1 MTVEQ
6 LKSWLTEWVVKV
18 TDLPVEEV
26 SENKPLE
33 ALGLSS
39 RDAVILS
46 GELETLLDT
55 RLDPTIAYEYPTIAS
70 LAQRLVDGPAE
81 DSARAGAAQQ
91 SYERADVAGAGNGA
105 HGGAGAYG
113 GDIAIVGMSAR
124 FPQADGLD
132 EYWKLLAEGRTA
144 TGELPLGRW
153 SEYQSDPVMSEK
165 MGKINL
171 TGGYLDDIASF
182 DPEFFGLSPIEATN
196 MDPQQRIM
204 LELTWH
210 ALENA
215 HLPAN
220 ELKGK
225 PVGVFMGSSNN
236 DYGMLIAA
244 DPAEAHPYALTGT
257 SSAVIPNRISYA
269 FDFRG
274 PSLNVDTACSSSL
287 VSVHQAVREL
297 RYGSCE
303 VAIAGGVNILASPFV
318 STAFGEL
325 GVISPS
331 GAIHAFSDDA
341 DGFVRADG
349 AGVVVLKRLADAE
362 AAGDEILAVIKGSAT
377 NSDGHSNGLTAPNPE
392 AQIDVLRRAYA
403 DAGIDP
409 ATVDY
414 VETHG
419 TGTILGD
426 PIEASALGAV
436 LGPRRETDTLI
447 GSVKSNIGHSESA
460 AGIASLIKV
469 VLSIQNDTVPPSVNF
484 SEPNR
489 YIDFEKERLEVVEDP
504 REWPSD
510 NKIAGISGFG
520 FGGTNAH
527 IVVQKYDAAS
537 KAQKAALQNA
547 TAQDALAHDGSAGVA
562 TETQARLNSDHV
574 VLPISGMVPSR
585 RRQAAADLADY
596 LEQAQGNKDFALT
609 AVARTLA
616 KRNHGRSRAAVVA
629 ADAAEAIKRLRKLAE
644 GKVATAAV
652 SGDAPESPGPVF
664 VYSGFG
670 SQHRKMVKDLLEQ
683 SPQFAAR
690 MAELDEI
697 VDFEGGWSVLELV
710 RDDEQT
716 YNTETAQVA
725 ITAIQIALTD
735 LLAECGARPAAVI
748 GMSMGEIAAAYAAG
762 GLRAEDAMLIACH
775 RARLMGEG
783 ENALS
788 GDAQGAMA
796 VVELSAQQ
804 IAEYAEQEEFAGVE
818 PAVYAGPGMTTVG
831 GPRAAILRL
840 VEKLEDEGKF
850 ARALDVKGAGHTS
863 MVEPLLGELEGAI
876 AGIEPAPLHTP
887 LFSSVDQIHHQR
899 GAVVHNEDYWLH
911 MTRQPVYFQDAV
923 ASAFAHGHNT
933 MVEISPN
940 PVALMGMMN
949 TAFSVDKANAKLL
962 KTLKRKEDSANNLVD
977 LLAQLYVLGQ
987 PIDFSQL
994 YGSGKY
1000 AAVPN
1005 TRFKK
1010 QRYWTNARPS
1020 AGAAGL
1026 PGTRVN
1032 LPDGRTAFSV
1042 DADQVPSA
1050 LALLEAAAEAMQP
1063 GAQLVAVEEPRT
1075 LPAQGEL
1082 TTIAQR
1088 NVGGVALTV
1097 HDMTAD
1103 VVVAEGFAT
1112 TLALADGGV
1121 GAHAQPQNLGVA
1133 PIPESP
1139 LAAGATG
1146 AEGAAAAAAAGN
1158 NLGMPGAD
1166 SAVRWDP
1173 ETETVEE
1180 RLRSIVSESMGYDA
1194 EDLPGELPLIDLG
1207 LDSLMG
1213 MRIKNRVENDFQ
1225 IPPLQVQALR
1235 DASVADVVAMVN
1247 QAVAEKHGSAGQ
1259 AQESGAA
1266 MRDDQSSSAK
1276 SSAEQGS
1283 ADQPEQSQQSDQLE
1297 QSYATQAEG
1306 VGVAPRDAAERLV
1319 FATWASLTGRAAA
1332 GVTSTLPEINS
1343 EVAGK
1348 IAERLSERSGM
1359 NIGAELVGKAENL
1372 EEIANVVREGLETD
1386 VEGNI
1391 RVLREGSAEA
1401 PVVFM
1406 FHPAGGSSVVY
1417 QPLARRLPQ
1426 EVSVYGVERRE
1437 GSLEERVADYLG
1449 DIRKYAKGRP
1459 VILGGWSFGGALAYE
1474 AASQLLADAGNT
1486 GNADNADNADGSAHG
1501 VDLAYIALLDT
1512 TQPSEPIPD
1521 TLDETKARWE
1531 RYAAFAE
1538 RTYGLDFPVPYELLE
1553 TAGEE
1558 ALMQMLEQFL
1568 ASSDASEH
1576 GLSAGVLEH
1585 QRASFVDNMILGK
1598 LDFARW
1604 ADVDLPV
1611 LLFRAERMHDGA
1623 IELEPRYADIDPDG
1637 GWGAIVDELEI
1648 IQLPGDHLAVPDE
1661 PAIGI
1666 VAEHMD
1672 RWMKSKIPA
1681 AREEH

>member
-81 DSARAGAAQQ
+81 GSARASAAQQ
-91 SYERADVAGAGNGA
+91 SYERADVAGAANGA
-105 HGGAGAYG
+105 RGGAGAFG

-171 TGGYLDDIASF
+171 SGGYLDDIASF

-220 ELKGK
+220 ELKGTS
-225 PVGVFMGSSNN
+225 VGVFMGSSNN
-236 DYGMLIAA
+236 DYGMLITA

-297 RYGSCE
+297 RYGSCD
-303 VAIAGGVNILASPFV
+303 VAVAGGVNILASPFV

-403 DAGIDP
+403 DAGVDP

-469 VLSIQNDTVPPSVNF
+469 VLAIQNDTLPPSVNF

-527 IVVQKYDAAS
+527 VVVQKYDAAS
-537 KAQKAALQNA
+537 
-547 TAQDALAHDGSAGVA
+547 TAQDAAADVAVA
-562 TETQARLNSDHV
+562 TETQPRLNSDNV

-585 RRQAAADLADY
+585 RRQAAGDLADY
-596 LEQAQGNKDFALT
+596 LEQAQDNKDFALT

-644 GKVATAAV
+644 GKAATAAV

-735 LLAECGARPAAVI
+735 LLAQCGARPAAVI

-783 ENALS
+783 ESALT

-804 IAEYAEQEEFAGVE
+804 IADYAEQEEFAGVE

-840 VEKLEDEGKF
+840 VDKLEDEGKF

-863 MVEPLLGELEGAI
+863 MVEPLLGELEAAI

-911 MTRQPVYFQDAV
+911 MTRQPVHFQDAV

-949 TAFSVDKANAKLL
+949 TAFSVDKADAKLL

-987 PIDFSQL
+987 PVDFSQL
-994 YGSGKY
+994 YGSGEY

-1026 PGTRVN
+1026 PATRVN
-1032 LPDGRTAFSV
+1032 LPDGRTAFSA

-1097 HDMTAD
+1097 HDMTAG

-1112 TLALADGGV
+1112 TLALADGGG
-1121 GAHAQPQNLGVA
+1121 GAHAQSQNLGVA

-1139 LAAGATG
+1139 LAV
-1146 AEGAAAAAAAGN
+1146 GAAAGTNDAAAGN
-1158 NLGMPGAD
+1158 SLGMPGAD

-1180 RLRSIVSESMGYDA
+1180 RLRAIVSESMGYDA

-1247 QAVAEKHGSAGQ
+1247 QAVAEKHGSAESNDSVENAP
-1259 AQESGAA
+1259 AQDSPE
-1266 MRDDQSSSAK
+1266 QN
-1276 SSAEQGS
+1276 SAEQGS
-1283 ADQPEQSQQSDQLE
+1283 ADQSE

-1332 GVTSTLPEINS
+1332 GVTSTLPEIS
-1343 EVAGK
+1343 GEVAGK
-1348 IAERLSERSGM
+1348 IAERLSERSGKEVD
-1359 NIGAELVGKAENL
+1359 AELVGKAENL

-1437 GSLEERVADYLG
+1437 GSLEERVTDYLG

-1474 AASQLLADAGNT
+1474 AASQLLADDST
-1486 GNADNADNADGSAHG
+1486 HG
-1501 VDLAYIALLDT
+1501 IDLAYIALLDT

-1648 IQLPGDHLAVPDE
+1648 VQLPGDHLAVPDE

>member
-81 DSARAGAAQQ
+81 GSARAGVAQQ
-91 SYERADVAGAGNGA
+91 SSERADVAGAGNGA
-105 HGGAGAYG
+105 HGGVGAYG

-124 FPQADGLD
+124 FPQADGLE
-132 EYWKLLAEGRTA
+132 EYWNLLAEGRTA

-171 TGGYLDDIASF
+171 AGGYLDDIASF

-236 DYGMLIAA
+236 DYGMLITA

-274 PSLNVDTACSSSL
+274 PSVNVDTACSSSL

-297 RYGSCE
+297 RYGSCD

-362 AAGDEILAVIKGSAT
+362 SAGDEILAVIKGSAT

-436 LGPRRETDTLI
+436 LGPRRDTDTLI

-469 VLSIQNDTVPPSVNF
+469 VLAIQNDTLPPSVNF

-527 IVVQKYDAAS
+527 VVVQKYDAAS

-562 TETQARLNSDHV
+562 TETQARLNSDNV

-585 RRQAAADLADY
+585 RRQAAGDLADY
-596 LEQAQGNKDFALT
+596 LEQAQDNREFALT

-644 GKVATAAV
+644 GKAATAAV

-735 LLAECGARPAAVI
+735 LLAQCGARPAAVI

-783 ENALS
+783 ENALT

-804 IAEYAEQEEFAGVE
+804 IADYAEQEEFAGVE

-840 VEKLEDEGKF
+840 VDKLEDEGKF

-863 MVEPLLGELEGAI
+863 MVEPLLGELEAAI

-911 MTRQPVYFQDAV
+911 MTRQPVHFQDAV

-987 PIDFSQL
+987 PVDFSQL
-994 YGSGKY
+994 YGSGEY

-1032 LPDGRTAFSV
+1032 LPDGRAAFSV

-1097 HDMTAD
+1097 HDMTAG

-1112 TLALADGGV
+1112 TLALADGGG
-1121 GAHAQPQNLGVA
+1121 GAHAQSQNLGVA

-1139 LAAGATG
+1139 LAAGA
-1146 AEGAAAAAAAGN
+1146 AAGTNDVAAGN

-1180 RLRSIVSESMGYDA
+1180 RLRAIVSESMGYDA

-1247 QAVAEKHGSAGQ
+1247 QAVAEKRGSAESNDSVENAP
-1259 AQESGAA
+1259 AQDSPE
-1266 MRDDQSSSAK
+1266 QS
-1276 SSAEQGS
+1276 S
-1283 ADQPEQSQQSDQLE
+1283 ADQSE

-1332 GVTSTLPEINS
+1332 GVTSTLPEIS
-1343 EVAGK
+1343 GEVAGK

-1391 RVLREGSAEA
+1391 RVLREGSADA

-1426 EVSVYGVERRE
+1426 QISVYGVERRE

-1449 DIRKYAKGRP
+1449 DIRNYAKGRP

-1474 AASQLLADAGNT
+1474 AASQLLADNNSAAQSTADAGDSRAVN
-1486 GNADNADNADGSAHG
+1486 
-1501 VDLAYIALLDT
+1501 LAYIALLDT

-1521 TLDETKARWE
+1521 TLEETKARWE

-1637 GWGAIVDELEI
+1637 GWGAIVDKLEI

>member
-81 DSARAGAAQQ
+81 GSARASAAQQ
-91 SYERADVAGAGNGA
+91 SYERADVAGAANGA
-105 HGGAGAYG
+105 RGGAGAFG

-132 EYWKLLAEGRTA
+132 EYWQLLAEGRTA

-153 SEYQSDPVMSEK
+153 SEYESDPVMSEK

-171 TGGYLDDIASF
+171 SGGYLDDIASF

-220 ELKGK
+220 ELKGTS
-225 PVGVFMGSSNN
+225 VGVFMGSSNN
-236 DYGMLIAA
+236 DYGMLITA

-297 RYGSCE
+297 RYGSCD
-303 VAIAGGVNILASPFV
+303 VAVAGGVNILASPFV
-318 STAFGEL
+318 STAVGEL

-469 VLSIQNDTVPPSVNF
+469 VLAIQNDTLPPSVNF

-527 IVVQKYDAAS
+527 VVVQKYDAA
-537 KAQKAALQNA
+537 A
-547 TAQDALAHDGSAGVA
+547 TAQDAAADVAVA
-562 TETQARLNSDHV
+562 TETQPRLNSDNV

-585 RRQAAADLADY
+585 RRQAAGDLADY
-596 LEQAQGNKDFALT
+596 LEQAQDNKDFALT

-644 GKVATAAV
+644 GKAATAAV

-735 LLAECGARPAAVI
+735 LLAQCGARPAAVI

-783 ENALS
+783 ENALTD
-788 GDAQGAMA
+788 DAQGAMA

-804 IAEYAEQEEFAGVE
+804 IADYAEQEEFAGVE

-840 VEKLEDEGKF
+840 VDKLEDEGKF

-863 MVEPLLGELEGAI
+863 MVEPLLGELEAAI

-911 MTRQPVYFQDAV
+911 MTRQPVHFQDAV

-987 PIDFSQL
+987 PVDFSQL
-994 YGSGKY
+994 YGSGEY

-1042 DADQVPSA
+1042 DADQVPST

-1075 LPAQGEL
+1075 LPPQGEL

-1097 HDMTAD
+1097 HDMAAG

-1112 TLALADGGV
+1112 TLALADGGG
-1121 GAHAQPQNLGVA
+1121 GAHAQSQNLGVA

-1139 LAAGATG
+1139 LAAGA
-1146 AEGAAAAAAAGN
+1146 AAGTNDAAAGN

-1180 RLRSIVSESMGYDA
+1180 RLRAIVSESMGYDA

-1247 QAVAEKHGSAGQ
+1247 QAVAEKHGSAGHT
-1259 AQESGAA
+1259 
-1266 MRDDQSSSAK
+1266 
-1276 SSAEQGS
+1276 SAEQS
-1283 ADQPEQSQQSDQLE
+1283 STEQSDQPEQAQQPE

-1359 NIGAELVGKAENL
+1359 SIGAELVGKAENL

-1391 RVLREGSAEA
+1391 RVLREGSDDA

-1474 AASQLLADAGNT
+1474 AASQLLADDST
-1486 GNADNADNADGSAHG
+1486 HG
-1501 VDLAYIALLDT
+1501 IDLAYIALLDT

-1648 IQLPGDHLAVPDE
+1648 VQLPGDHLAVPDE